1 MPAPVVLD
9 IWYALWLSMS
19 FGSAIQSSSGHNLVS
34 SLMTQ
39 PGICISCILSNCR
52 QLSLVDYANP
62 IISVHAVKACA
73 RPLTS
78 RQVRVSGPTISAQ
91 KLEQRKL
98 DGYHKIKTLSAQDS
112 CWQVSRERKL

>member
-34 SLMTQ
+34 
-39 PGICISCILSNCR
+39 ICISCILSNCR